1 MQYADSVEVKVK
13 KKSLREALKE
23 QLRREEAEQQDN
35 STKTG
40 LKASSSSLFAERRP
54 RLPRASEEKE
64 LEDDAGKEGGGGE
77 DVLSMVDRINSS
89 FLAFHPRKALLM
101 ENSYKVG
108 KRIVAKIIQL
118 S

>member
-1 MQYADSVEVKVK
+1 MK

-54 RLPRASEEKE
+54 RLPRASEKE

-108 KRIVAKIIQL
+108 KRIIAKIIQL

>member
-1 MQYADSVEVKVK
+1 MK

-64 LEDDAGKEGGGGE
+64 LEDDAGKEGGGE